1 MGLYVVLLLVTNAL
15 WVASA
20 CFSLPHVKRR
30 EGKSPNPSIEA
41 IPAVVISGW
50 RDGADNVSAT
60 RLLNRETQLGLA
72 QSKMCIDRALDRI
85 PTSIQVSDFR
95 HAERL
100 GASLD
105 ALGWIV
111 SIERQPP
118 DQPPE
123 RRV

>member
-15 WVASA
+15 WFAAA
-20 CFSLPHVKRR
+20 CFLLSHVKRR
-30 EGKSPNPSIEA
+30 EDKSPNPSIEA

-50 RDGADNVSAT
+50 RDGADKVSAT

-95 HAERL
+95 HAEKL
-100 GASLD
+100 GASLN

-111 SIERQPP
+111 SIERQSP
-118 DQPPE
+118 DHPPE
-123 RRV
+123 RQA